1 MSTNMEAAAAA
12 AVETWG
18 ILARAGGIL
27 AKAGGV
33 FTKAGGVIAGAGGVI
48 AESIGVPAVSLVT
61 FAGCDEHF
69 WFGLAEHLQVT
80 LI

>member
-18 ILARAGGIL
+18 ILA
-27 AKAGGV
+27 KAGGV
-33 FTKAGGVIAGAGGVI
+33 FTKAGGVIA
-48 AESIGVPAVSLVT
+48 ESIGAPAVSLVT

>member
-12 AVETWG
+12 AVETW
-18 ILARAGGIL
+18 GIL

-48 AESIGVPAVSLVT
+48 AESIGAPAVSLVT